1 MFKGLGAVFTL
12 AILGILILS
21 FGTWSAIWL
30 GLAWII
36 SYVFN
41 LDVSYMTVFTISSI
55 VWLLVVIVKSLFAYL
70 GKKAAERFWN

>member
-1 MFKGLGAVFTL
+1 MFKELKFVIPLVL
-12 AILGILILS
+12 AMLALS
-21 FGTWSAIWL
+21 FGVWSGIWL

-55 VWLLVVIVKSLFAYL
+55 AWVLAVVVKGLFAYL
-70 GKKAAERFWN
+70 GKKAAERFWS

>member
-21 FGTWSAIWL
+21 FGTWSVIWL

-55 VWLLVVIVKSLFAYL
+55 VWLLVVIVKS
-70 GKKAAERFWN
+70 

>member
-55 VWLLVVIVKSLFAYL
+55 VWLLAAIVKGLLAYL
-70 GKKAAERFWN
+70 GKKAAERFWD

>member
-70 GKKAAERFWN
+70 GKKAAERFWD